1 MFRQVKS
8 AIFWT
13 LVYKFRKRLTLV
25 VLLLS
30 TVLLSQWI
38 YADIIEYLKLTEKTQ
53 YLDYI
58 LPIKWFVILLNIGV
72 SAYILLT
79 LFKQSNTVSKEV
91 EEKPEKQKIYK
102 ETKQKS
108 NSKFS
113 DREKKFLNKKLRSE
127 AEVLMDR

>member
-58 LPIKWFVILLNIGV
+58 LPIKWFVILLNICV

-79 LFKQSNTVSKEV
+79 LFKQNNTVSKEAD
-91 EEKPEKQKIYK
+91 EKLEKQKIYK

>member
-58 LPIKWFVILLNIGV
+58 LPIKWFVILLNPN
-72 SAYILLT
+72 T
-79 LFKQSNTVSKEV
+79 L
-91 EEKPEKQKIYK
+91 
-102 ETKQKS
+102 
-108 NSKFS
+108 
-113 DREKKFLNKKLRSE
+113 
-127 AEVLMDR
+127 